1 MKWSRE
7 KLVKKLHGRGVR
19 DIIQY
24 KLVSL
29 VVAEWCRS
37 NNSKSVIGAEKM
49 INVTVVKQETGKEG
63 NSSLATKKL
72 TVYTKRSP
80 NHIDYCVQRVL
91 RNSLN

>member
-63 NSSLATKKL
+63 NSSLTLPWLKGHQKGSSL
-72 TVYTKRSP
+72 GVGLKDTSP
-80 NHIDYCVQRVL
+80 
-91 RNSLN
+91 